1 MIGAFRTFR
10 EDDIPAAMRLKEA
23 AGWNQTEQDW
33 LTVLDVAAGQCWVR
47 ELDGN
52 VVGTV
57 TAVSYGRELAW
68 IGMMLVDPAY
78 RRRGIARDLMK
89 FALAYLEGAEVET
102 IKLDATD
109 MGYPLY
115 ESLGFLD
122 ECPIERWSGIADAV
136 PQESA
141 SKESASKDPRLLV
154 EVEEVAALDEEAFG
168 VDRIEVLYSLQRGC
182 REECWEAPDGYVMAR
197 PGSNAHFLGP
207 CVARE
212 PGQARA
218 LIEAVLAKHPGEKV
232 FWDILPDNELAR
244 DLAEELEFSCARKL
258 RRMWRPGVG
267 EGNELAPN
275 LPMQYATAGF
285 EFG

>member
-57 TAVSYGRELAW
+57 TAVSYGQKLAW

-122 ECPIERWSGIADAV
+122 ECPIERWSGIAGAV
-136 PQESA
+136 PREP
-141 SKESASKDPRLLV
+141 ASKDPRLLV
-154 EVEEVAALDEEAFG
+154 EVEEAAALDEEAFG
-168 VDRIEVLYSLQRGC
+168 VSRAAVLRSLRRACTQ
-182 REECWEAPDGYVMAR
+182 ECLRAPDGYVMAR
-197 PGSNAHFLGP
+197 SGSNAHFLGP

-212 PGQARA
+212 AGQARR
-218 LIEAVLAKHPGEKV
+218 LIESILARHPGEKV
-232 FWDILPDNELAR
+232 FWDLLPDNELAS
-244 DLAEELEFSCARKL
+244 DLARELGFTCVRRLK
-258 RRMWRPGVG
+258 RMWRPGVR
-267 EGNELAPN
+267 ERNETAPN
-275 LPMQYATAGF
+275 LALQFAAAGF